1 MGFVIRGIHLGD
13 EHFRQSPLDQDELP
27 FVMDESENGRLKVDA
42 RLTELM
48 MAWKARWRSIL
59 DWKITVDENGE
70 AEEE

>member
-1 MGFVIRGIHLGD
+1 
-13 EHFRQSPLDQDELP
+13 
-27 FVMDESENGRLKVDA
+27 MDESENGRLKVDA
-42 RLTELM
+42 RLI